1 MAAVGYRREARLAAL
16 YYQGDYSAVRRETSS
31 HMSDRRIRERE
42 RERESNERYTTT
54 RKSVTIQRAG
64 VVYSTRRCFES
75 RLNHRDASFVG
86 PRLLNAD
93 TVQEVSSFFASL
105 IRQRLGTIRNN
116 EPKVRN

>member
-16 YYQGDYSAVRRETSS
+16 YYQDDYSAVRRETSS

-42 RERESNERYTTT
+42 RESNERYTTM

-75 RLNHRDASFVG
+75 RLKHRDASFVG